1 MDLLLKHY
9 HTKRFSI
16 NRDLFTDIIYGGNS
30 ILGVNSHLQD
40 YVLHRELIGML
51 PSSYTFIRC
60 DEAAEKPEAR
70 PWPLFLEN
78 VVYFFSPHRLQSFT
92 FSLSLACAAYSSDP
106 NLRLL
111 SSLNI
116 VHFAPVA
123 LRCHYR
129 PLLAGWLAEQA

>member
-16 NRDLFTDIIYGGNS
+16 NRDFFTDIIYGGNS

-78 VVYFFSPHRLQSFT
+78 VVYFFPLTGFSPSHFPSPWPVQHIALTPISAC
-92 FSLSLACAAYSSDP
+92 SLHS
-106 NLRLL
+106 
-111 SSLNI
+111 I
-116 VHFAPVA
+116 
-123 LRCHYR
+123 
-129 PLLAGWLAEQA
+129 